1 MGAAHAE
8 VTFMRLDRNQEKAVN
23 HGTGPA
29 IVIAG
34 PGSGKTTVVTARILN
49 LIQTH
54 NIPPSQILAIAFNR
68 KAVEEMETRIL
79 RELASSEFSDNTEM
93 SQKPVIRTLH
103 AFGKDIIIENYERAG
118 FNQIPEIWAG
128 QIDAII
134 AQERTQIE
142 RDAAN
147 ASVAI
152 YKIESKKTGRC
163 YIGQTLNPNRRRKE
177 HFEHSSN
184 DRLRQAIRSEGE
196 SHFIFEV
203 LERVPGWEAN
213 RREAH
218 WIKFYKDRSVI
229 DFAQEIEKVSKKS
242 NNTNVV
248 IYKIKSMTDVTAHIG
263 YTTDP
268 ESVYRIIENDENKRL
283 SFEVLHTEVS
293 WTEAPIHIENE
304 IKKHKNW
311 AVFNRGDP
319 ERAGY
324 SNQLFLEMFC
334 QHFDISYEE
343 SLDTHPDF
351 ENLRDRFN
359 EIKETVMRAK
369 RKVTTGL
376 FDPTTLDDPVAQVFA
391 VKYET
396 LKTKAN
402 AVDFEDMII
411 HAANLLETCPDLRQ
425 TYRDTYPY
433 LLVDEFQ
440 DISPADF
447 RLISL
452 LSENLFAVGDDDQAI
467 YGFRGGDSKIM
478 QKFTNRRDV
487 AKYEITRNYRS
498 TSTIVE
504 HARALIE
511 RNQQRIRKNLRA
523 HNPFQQDIKIVKTTP
538 ETAETLLRR
547 ELKSSQETA
556 VLARTNYET
565 DRIQEMLAR
574 CENPI
579 EVTTIHKAK
588 GREWEK
594 VILVHNTLA
603 RRFPRRDNDL
613 AEERR
618 VFYVAMTRAKQK
630 LVVLGG
636 TCPFVPEFEKI
647 PKNIGYY
654 FRQFAYWRARMRL
667 KKVGD
672 VK

>member
-1 MGAAHAE
+1 
-8 VTFMRLDRNQEKAVN
+8 MRLDRNQEKAVN
-23 HGTGPA
+23 HVTGPA

-79 RELASSEFSDNTEM
+79 RSLQAKSYLTEAREPAL
-93 SQKPVIRTLH
+93 SKPYNKIETYKKPEIRTLH
-103 AFGKDIIIENYERAG
+103 AFGKDIITENYERAG
-118 FNQIPEIWAG
+118 FNQEPDIWTG
-128 QIDAII
+128 QIDEII
-134 AQERTQIE
+134 AEEQTQIE
-142 RDAAN
+142 WEASTT
-147 ASVAI
+147 SVAI
-152 YKIESKKTGRC
+152 YKIESKRTGRC
-163 YIGQTLNPNRRRKE
+163 YIGQTINPDRRRKE
-177 HFEHSSN
+177 HFDHSSN

-196 SHFIFEV
+196 LQFSFEV
-203 LERVPGWEAN
+203 LERVPGRKAN
-213 RREAH
+213 LREAH
-218 WIKFYKDRSVI
+218 WIAFYR
-229 DFAQEIEKVSKKS
+229 
-242 NNTNVV
+242 
-248 IYKIKSMTDVTAHIG
+248 
-263 YTTDP
+263 
-268 ESVYRIIENDENKRL
+268 KR
-283 SFEVLHTEVS
+283 
-293 WTEAPIHIENE
+293 A
-304 IKKHKNW
+304 
-311 AVFNRGDP
+311 AVFNRADP
-319 ERAGY
+319 LRVQY
-324 SNQLFLEMFC
+324 SNQLILEMFC
-334 QHFDISYEE
+334 QHFEIPYKEH
-343 SLDTHPDF
+343 LDRDPDF

-359 EIKETVMRAK
+359 DIKETVMRAK
-369 RKVTTGL
+369 RQVTTGL
-376 FDPTTLDDPVAQVFA
+376 FDPTTLDDPVAQAFA

-396 LKTKAN
+396 LKTEAN

-440 DISPADF
+440 DIAPADF

-467 YGFRGGDSKIM
+467 YGFRGGDSEIM
-478 QKFTNRRDV
+478 QTFTDQRDV
-487 AKYEITRNYRS
+487 TKYEITRNYRS

-511 RNQQRIRKNLRA
+511 RNEQRIRKNLRA
-523 HNPFQQDIKIVKTTP
+523 HNPLQQEIKIVETTP
-538 ETAETLLRR
+538 QTIETLLRR
-547 ELKSSQETA
+547 ELKPSQETA

-565 DRIQEMLAR
+565 DQIQEMLAKHA
-574 CENPI
+574 NSV

-594 VILVHNTLA
+594 VILIHNTLE
-603 RRFPRRDNDL
+603 RRFPRRDNKL

-618 VFYVAMTRAKQK
+618 VFYVAMTRAKVE

-636 TCPFVPEFEKI
+636 VCPFVPEFEKI
-647 PKNIGYY
+647 PKNVGYY
-654 FRQFAYWRARMRL
+654 LRQFAYWHTRRKL